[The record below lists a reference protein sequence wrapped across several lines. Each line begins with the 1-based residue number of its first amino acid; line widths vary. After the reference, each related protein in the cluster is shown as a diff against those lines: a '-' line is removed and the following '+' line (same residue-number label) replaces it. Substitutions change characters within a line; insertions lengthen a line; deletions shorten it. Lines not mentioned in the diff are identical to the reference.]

1 MALVK
6 CAIKLI
12 NNTSVNAISGL
23 SFCALLLTCKPAA
36 LRGVRPAYNTTLW
49 NE

>member
-1 MALVK
+1 MAPVK
-6 CAIKLI
+6 CANKLI
-12 NNTSVNAISGL
+12 FILVNLIHGS

-36 LRGVRPAYNTTLW
+36 LRGVRPACNTTLW